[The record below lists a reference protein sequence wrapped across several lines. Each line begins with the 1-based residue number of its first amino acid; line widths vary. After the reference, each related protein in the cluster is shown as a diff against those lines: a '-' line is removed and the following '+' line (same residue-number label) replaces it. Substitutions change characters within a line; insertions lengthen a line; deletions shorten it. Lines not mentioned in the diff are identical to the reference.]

1 MTAYSYE
8 EKKRLFAKRLREL
21 RHAIKHGFSEEKCR
35 AAAERLRAARLGI
48 VKCQFTM
55 KISSAPYNFSAEAMA
70 KRHKG
75 IRRWL
80 SMSAEEIVK
89 SYETLPEKN
98 RHEGSQREGD
108 AQKSV

>member
-21 RHAIKHGFSEEKCR
+21 RHAIKRGFSEEKLR
-35 AAAERLRAARLGI
+35 AAAERLRAARLGMF
-48 VKCQFTM
+48 KCQFTL
-55 KISSAPYNFSAEAMA
+55 KITSEPYNFSAEAMA

-80 SMSAEEIVK
+80 SMSADEIVK
-89 SYETLPEKN
+89 SYETLAEKN
-98 RHEGSQREGD
+98 RHEISQREGA
-108 AQKSV
+108 AQKPD

>member
-21 RHAIKHGFSEEKCR
+21 RHAIKHDFSEEKRR
-35 AAAERLRAARLGI
+35 AAAERLRAARLGMF
-48 VKCQFTM
+48 KCQFTLNVT
-55 KISSAPYNFSAEAMA
+55 SEPYNFSAEDLA

-80 SMSAEEIVK
+80 SMSAEEIIK
-89 SYETLPEKN
+89 SNETLSEKN
-98 RHEGSQREGD
+98 RHEGPQREGD
-108 AQKSV
+108 AQKSD